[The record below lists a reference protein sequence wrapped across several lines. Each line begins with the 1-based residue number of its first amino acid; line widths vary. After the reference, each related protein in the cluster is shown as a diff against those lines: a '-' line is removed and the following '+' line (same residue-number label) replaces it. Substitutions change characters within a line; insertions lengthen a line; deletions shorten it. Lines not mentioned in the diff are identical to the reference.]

1 MRKLYILLML
11 SSLLFMSMTCDK
23 ALDDEER
30 YSFDENGTPSYKWI
44 TSISKE
50 KFSEYVV
57 GNGWR
62 MAYSEGV
69 VMKSQD
75 ETQQSSSTNEPFLPH
90 DLYFSVDSI
99 FLFQYEPKGNWIQ
112 VTSFSY
118 DETDNRINNPL
129 LPKMQLIHAS
139 STGIA
144 TLEPIGTDPFGRI
157 LYVHN
162 RYEKMPLYEL
172 QSHWFGFQRRTNEGN
187 ND

>member
-1 MRKLYILLML
+1 MRKLYILVML

-75 ETQQSSSTNEPFLPH
+75 ETQQSSSSLFCPTTCIFPLIPF
-90 DLYFSVDSI
+90 SSS
-99 FLFQYEPKGNWIQ
+99 NM
-112 VTSFSY
+112 
-118 DETDNRINNPL
+118 NRR
-129 LPKMQLIHAS
+129 
-139 STGIA
+139 GI
-144 TLEPIGTDPFGRI
+144 
-157 LYVHN
+157 
-162 RYEKMPLYEL
+162 
-172 QSHWFGFQRRTNEGN
+172 GFK
-187 ND
+187 